1 MHFLRLNSSGWLN
14 VQLSERS
21 MAMVKNLLKSAQRFN
36 GKTLVVTVD
45 LAKEINVGYCR
56 CPSGAELKPFAFS
69 NTGDGYFLFWNTAVA
84 FQQEHRMTDIVI
96 GFESTGIYGTPLI
109 TFLEDKPVT
118 LVQVNPCH
126 TKRLKELEGNSP
138 NKTDY
143 KDPRI
148 IADLIELGRFLTVVV
163 PRGVEAEL
171 RALCHSRERAVGRCN
186 TLYNQ
191 LHDLAFAIF
200 PEFVYV
206 MKDLRT
212 KTALHLLETMP
223 LPEDII
229 RCGIEPLTA
238 TIRRVSRCNL
248 RRDRAEALISAAA
261 NTVGLKEGRT
271 GIVNEMQM
279 LIHAI
284 RETEVFIQ
292 STETTMERCLEDIPY
307 SHCLLSMKGIRSV
320 TAASIIGEFGY
331 LPAFKSIGEAMKF
344 AGLNLFEISSG
355 KRKGQ
360 RHISK
365 RGRAL
370 IRKLLYFAALNTVRK
385 GGIMHEKYQ
394 SYLSAGMGKNKALVA
409 IARKLLAIMVAL
421 VRDNTEYETNHAIE
435 KIRNA
440 A

>member
-1 MHFLRLNSSGWLN
+1 
-14 VQLSERS
+14 
-21 MAMVKNLLKSAQRFN
+21 MVKSIVKSPCRFN
-36 GKTLVVTVD
+36 GQTLVVAVD
-45 LAKEINVGYCR
+45 LAKETNVGYCR
-56 CPSGAELKPFAFS
+56 CPSGSELKSFAFA
-69 NTGDGYFLFWNTAVA
+69 NTGDGYKYFWETVVA
-84 FQQEHRMTDIVI
+84 FQRHHGLTEIVV

-109 TFLEDKPVT
+109 SFLEDKPVT

-171 RALCHSRERAVGRCN
+171 RAISHSRERAVSRCN

-212 KTALHLLETMP
+212 KTALHLLEVMP

-229 RCGIEPLTA
+229 RFGIEPLT
-238 TIRRVSRCNL
+238 TMIRRVSYGNL
-248 RRDRAEALISAAA
+248 RRERAEALISAAA
-261 NTVGLKEGRT
+261 NTVGIKEGRS
-271 GIVNEMQM
+271 GIVTEMQN
-279 LIHAI
+279 LIRII
-284 RETEVFIQ
+284 RETEIFIQ
-292 STETTMERCLEDIPY
+292 ATEEAMEKSLKDIPY
-307 SHCLLSMKGIRSV
+307 SRSLLSMKGIRAV

-331 LPAFKSIGEAMKF
+331 LPAFKTIGEAMKF

-355 KRKGQ
+355 KHKGQ

-370 IRKLLYFAALNTVRK
+370 IRKLLYFAAMNTVRK
-385 GGIMHEKYQ
+385 GGIMYDKYQ
-394 SYLSAGMGKNKALVA
+394 AHLLAGMGKNKALVA
-409 IARKLLAIMVAL
+409 IARKLLAIIIAL
-421 VRDNTEYETNHAIE
+421 VRDNAEYDANYTMQRIG
-435 KIRNA
+435 RA